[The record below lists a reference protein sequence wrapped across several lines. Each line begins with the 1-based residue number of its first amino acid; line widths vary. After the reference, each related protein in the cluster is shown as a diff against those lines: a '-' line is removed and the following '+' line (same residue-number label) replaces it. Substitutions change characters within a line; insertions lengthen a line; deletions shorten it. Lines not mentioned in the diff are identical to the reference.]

1 MEQLVLWVVTLDP
14 GSTFFVSGPLEYRD
28 EFLVAEYLY
37 DVVGEEMRPQ
47 SWLQI
52 RGKLDRRSRDVES
65 GFWVRL

>member
-1 MEQLVLWVVTLDP
+1 VTLDP
-14 GSTFFVSGPLEYRD
+14 GSTFFVSGSLEYRD
-28 EFLVAEYLY
+28 AFLVAGYLY
-37 DVVGEEMRPQ
+37 DIVGEEVRPQ

>member
-1 MEQLVLWVVTLDP
+1 MEELVLWVVTLDP
-14 GSTFFVSGPLEYRD
+14 GSTFFVSSSLEYRD

-37 DVVGEEMRPQ
+37 DVVGEEVRPQ

-65 GFWVRL
+65 GSWVCL